1 MRYYSTAVGAVS
13 LDTCVLCP
21 HGTFSDD
28 PSGAAA
34 CTSYADDDD
43 DVDDDA
49 SVKSSASSLASGTPL
64 LWIAAFDPNLAGA
77 LPRQWLNVR
86 QSAHAVASITADLTS
101 SGDGDGGGD
110 GGIAGSGDDDNG
122 TVLRLYGYGS
132 GVVCV
137 LVLLLVVYMLD
148 TRVLPRV
155 AFARF
160 DVTLLSSFQRA
171 SERVVQGRLQHVKQ
185 PRDGALML
193 TLITSFNENV
203 CERHADVCASRVC
216 SQCDRPRHGP

>member
-1 MRYYSTAVGAVS
+1 
-13 LDTCVLCP
+13 
-21 HGTFSDD
+21 
-28 PSGAAA
+28 
-34 CTSYADDDD
+34 
-43 DVDDDA
+43 
-49 SVKSSASSLASGTPL
+49 
-64 LWIAAFDPNLAGA
+64 
-77 LPRQWLNVR
+77 
-86 QSAHAVASITADLTS
+86 
-101 SGDGDGGGD
+101 
-110 GGIAGSGDDDNG
+110 
-122 TVLRLYGYGS
+122 
-132 GVVCV
+132 
-137 LVLLLVVYMLD
+137 
-148 TRVLPRV
+148 V